1 MPTLGRWAGVG
12 GGWYRQEMI
21 FHAGATVTYQVKEER
36 DAVDAVKGGRH
47 LKMQTALTPHAG
59 LADGL
64 HKQLS
69 ATWHQHADRQLD
81 FICTEILCGK
91 KFYLQRALLSSS
103 G

>member
-1 MPTLGRWAGVG
+1 MPTLVG
-12 GGWYRQEMI
+12 GGGYRQEII

-59 LADGL
+59 LADWL

-69 ATWHQHADRQLD
+69 ATWHQHADSSLILFAQKSCVAKNSICSVLSYHRLD
-81 FICTEILCGK
+81 G
-91 KFYLQRALLSSS
+91 SD
-103 G
+103 